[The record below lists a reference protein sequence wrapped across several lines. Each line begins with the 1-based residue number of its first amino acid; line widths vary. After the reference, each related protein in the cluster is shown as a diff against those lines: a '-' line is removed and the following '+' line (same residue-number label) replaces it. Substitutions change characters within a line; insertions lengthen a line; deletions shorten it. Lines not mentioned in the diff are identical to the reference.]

1 MNALIKWFSANPIAA
16 NLLMIL
22 VLLAG
27 AMSLAG
33 TDKEVFPGALVNQ
46 IEVSVS
52 YPGAG
57 PREVEE
63 QICIR
68 IEEAVASLDGIKEIT
83 SVARQ
88 GTGSVVIEV
97 ASGYDT
103 QRLLN
108 NVKTKVDAIN
118 TFPVDAER
126 PLVNEK
132 LFTSELMS
140 LAIYGDVDERLL
152 KDTSQWVRD
161 EISLLPGV
169 SLVEVD
175 ATRTDE
181 VAVEIQEQALRRYGL
196 TFEHIVAA
204 IQRSSVNLP
213 AGVIKSTHG
222 DIQIQTRG
230 QAYSGDAFGQI
241 VLLTEANGA
250 TLRLKDVANITDGFS
265 ETDLIARYNGKPA
278 AFVEL
283 YVTENPNVL
292 LTSESVRRYLAEL
305 PPRLPLGMQVDI
317 SRDWSEVFSARLKL
331 LSSNAVSGLI
341 LVFVVLMLFL
351 RPALAI
357 WVCAGITVA
366 FAGAMWLMP
375 ALGVSF
381 NMLSL
386 FAFLLILGIVVDD
399 AIIVSESIY
408 TEQQR
413 GITGLASAQNGTLKV
428 AGPVF
433 FAVVSTMIFF
443 VPMLFI
449 PNTLGDIVYPI
460 PVIVISCLFFSM
472 VESMLILPSHLVHLK
487 PEQPAVS
494 TPAQWLAR
502 ARAQC
507 ADGLQR
513 LASDWYAPFIRRCLN
528 DVRLPIAT
536 FFALFVVAMSIYG
549 AGWIRQSFM
558 PQVPSDFL
566 NARIQLE
573 EGVPFSRSQA
583 LLEKVELAAEALKS
597 DTALIEA
604 NGGNPTFIRSVES
617 WASPQSVRV
626 RLALM
631 DSENRRVGS
640 PQVARRWRE
649 LIGDLPEA
657 KEFDVGFTINA
668 RDKAIRLRVGINEN
682 TLERQREALEAVKAA
697 LATYPGVNEIKDS
710 LQSARDEIELS
721 LLPDTELLGLGLQDI
736 ARQVRQGFYGAEAQ
750 RIPRGKEDVRVMVRY
765 PRNERESVDSL
776 RDMRIRT
783 QAGDEV
789 PIETVAQADYVA
801 GYTVINRVERQRAN
815 SVTAELDSS
824 DSGQAFAIVNA
835 VMAQHGDQWRREFPG
850 FRLEVAGDMKAQ
862 NEFMQELVRD
872 FFLSLLV
879 IYALMAIAFRSYGQ
893 PLLIMSAI
901 PFGFMGAVFGHLL
914 LGREISMLS
923 MLGFLACAG
932 VVVNDNLVLIDRIN
946 QLRREGLA
954 VLDAAVQAGQDRF
967 RAIILTS
974 LTTFIGLV
982 PIMAETSV
990 QARFLIP
997 MVISLAFGVLLAST
1011 VTLILVPSLYVAGV
1025 SIKRR
1030 IQALLVQ

>member
-1 MNALIKWFSANPIAA
+1 MNSLIKWFSANPIAA

-22 VLLAG
+22 VLIAG
-27 AMSLAG
+27 AMSLNG

-46 IEVSVS
+46 IEISMA

-108 NVKTKVDAIN
+108 NVKTKIDAIN

-126 PLVNEK
+126 PLVNER

-140 LAIYGDVDERLL
+140 LAMYGDVDERLL

-161 EISLLPGV
+161 EISVLPGV

-181 VAVEIQEQALRRYGL
+181 VAVEIRENALRRYGL
-196 TFEHIVAA
+196 TFEQVVSA
-204 IQRSSVNLP
+204 IQKTSVNLP
-213 AGVIKSTHG
+213 AGVIKSSHG
-222 DIQIQTRG
+222 DIQIQARG
-230 QAYSGDAFGQI
+230 QAYDGDAFGQTVVLSRPDGAA
-241 VLLTEANGA
+241 VLL
-250 TLRLKDVANITDGFS
+250 RDVATITDGFS
-265 ETDLIARYNGKPA
+265 ETDVIARYNGLPA
-278 AFVEL
+278 VFVEL

-292 LTSESVRRYLAEL
+292 QTSESVRQYLTGL
-305 PPRLPLGMQVDI
+305 PQRLPQGISVDI

-331 LSSNAVSGLI
+331 LSSNAVSGLL

-408 TEQQR
+408 TRQQKGAT
-413 GITGLASAQNGTLKV
+413 GIASAQDGALKV

-460 PVIVISCLFFSM
+460 PVIVISCLLFSL
-472 VESMLILPSHLVHLK
+472 VESMLILPSHLAHLK
-487 PEQPAVS
+487 PERAPGSKPALWLS
-494 TPAQWLAR
+494 LAR
-502 ARAQC
+502 QRC
-507 ADGLQR
+507 AEGLQHA
-513 LASDWYAPFIRRCLN
+513 ASHWYGPFIRRCLH
-528 DVRLPIAT
+528 DVRLPIAG
-536 FFALFVVAMSIYG
+536 FFALFLVAMSIYG

-566 NARIQLE
+566 HARIQLE
-573 EGVPFSRSQA
+573 EGVPFSRAQA
-583 LLEKVELAAEALKS
+583 LLEKVEQAAAALKT
-597 DTALIEA
+597 DATLIA
-604 NGGNPTFIRSVES
+604 AIDGNPAFIRSVES
-617 WASPQSVRV
+617 WASPQNVRV

-631 DSENRRVGS
+631 DAETRAVGS

-649 LIGDLPEA
+649 LIGELPEA

-682 TLERQREALEAVKAA
+682 TLERQRQALDAVKAA
-697 LATYPGVNEIKDS
+697 LAAYPGVNEVKDS
-710 LQSARDEIELS
+710 LQSARDEIELT
-721 LLPDTELLGLGLQDI
+721 LLPNAELLGLGLQDV

-750 RIPRGKEDVRVMVRY
+750 RVPRGKEDVRVMVRY
-765 PRNERESVDSL
+765 PRAERESVDSL
-776 RDMRIRT
+776 YDMRIRT
-783 QAGDEV
+783 QSGDEV
-789 PIETVAQADYVA
+789 PFETVAQGEYVA
-801 GYTVINRVERQRAN
+801 GYTVINRVDRQRAN

-835 VMAQHGDQWRREFPG
+835 VLAEHGDTWRREFPG

-946 QLRREGLA
+946 QLRARGMA
-954 VLDAAVQAGQDRF
+954 VLEAVAQAGRDRF
-967 RAIILTS
+967 RAIVLTS

-1011 VTLILVPSLYVAGV
+1011 VTLVLVPCLYVAGV
-1025 SIKRR
+1025 NLKRR
-1030 IQALLVQ
+1030 AQALLAR